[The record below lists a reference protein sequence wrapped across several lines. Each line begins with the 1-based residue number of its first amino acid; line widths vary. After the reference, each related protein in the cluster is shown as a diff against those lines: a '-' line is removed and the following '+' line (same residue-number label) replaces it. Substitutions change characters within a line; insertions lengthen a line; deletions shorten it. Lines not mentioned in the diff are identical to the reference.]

1 MLSRFIGTA
10 PRYLWAKTLTLT
22 YAFIMNSPD
31 IQIPR
36 KLTNQ
41 LLHLAQISP
50 DTEVCGLISS
60 KNGLPA
66 HCYPIKNAAEHPQ
79 QRFLL
84 DAGQQISAMAK
95 MRELGEELFAI
106 YHSHPAAPA
115 TPSIY
120 DLEQASY
127 PEALYLIISLNT
139 KGILEMR
146 GFKIDQKTAVEI
158 PLILSD

>member
-1 MLSRFIGTA
+1 MTQEE
-10 PRYLWAKTLTLT
+10 
-22 YAFIMNSPD
+22 

-50 DTEVCGLISS
+50 EFEICGLIGS
-60 KNGLPA
+60 KNGLPT
-66 HCYPIKNAAEHPQ
+66 HCYPIKNTAEVPR

-106 YHSHPAAPA
+106 YHSHPTSPA
-115 TPSIY
+115 LPSSH
-120 DLEQASY
+120 DLELAAY

-146 GFKIDQKTAVEI
+146 GFKIYQKNATEI
-158 PLILSD
+158 PLIMNDD

>member
-1 MLSRFIGTA
+1 MT
-10 PRYLWAKTLTLT
+10 PEE
-22 YAFIMNSPD
+22 

-36 KLTNQ
+36 KITNQ

-50 DTEVCGLISS
+50 DFEVCGLIGS
-60 KNGLPA
+60 KNCLPT
-66 HCYPIKNAAEHPQ
+66 HCYPINNSAEHPQ

-95 MRELGEELFAI
+95 MRELGEDLFAI
-106 YHSHPAAPA
+106 YHSHPTAPA
-115 TPSIY
+115 LPSTH
-120 DLEQASY
+120 DLELAAY

-146 GFKIDQKTAVEI
+146 GFKIVQKTAVEM
-158 PLILSD
+158 PLIMNDD

>member
-1 MLSRFIGTA
+1 MTQEE
-10 PRYLWAKTLTLT
+10 
-22 YAFIMNSPD
+22 

-36 KLTNQ
+36 KITNQ

-50 DTEVCGLISS
+50 DFEVCGLIGS
-60 KNGLPA
+60 KNGLPT
-66 HCYPIKNAAEHPQ
+66 HCYPIKNTAEHPQ

-95 MRELGEELFAI
+95 MRELGEDLFAI
-106 YHSHPAAPA
+106 YHSHPTAPA
-115 TPSIY
+115 LPSTH
-120 DLEQASY
+120 DLELAAY

-146 GFKIDQKTAVEI
+146 GFKIHQKTALEI
-158 PLILSD
+158 PLIMNDD

>member
-1 MLSRFIGTA
+1 M
-10 PRYLWAKTLTLT
+10 K
-22 YAFIMNSPD
+22 SPD

-41 LLHLAQISP
+41 LLHLAQLSP
-50 DTEVCGLISS
+50 DLEVCGLVSS
-60 KNGLPA
+60 QNGVPSR
-66 HCYPIKNAAEHPQ
+66 CYPVANIAEQPQ

-115 TPSIY
+115 QPSSY
-120 DLEQASY
+120 DLEQAGY

-139 KGILEMR
+139 KGVLEMR
-146 GFKIDQKTAVEI
+146 GFKIDRKIAVEI
-158 PLILSD
+158 PLSLSD

>member
-1 MLSRFIGTA
+1 MS
-10 PRYLWAKTLTLT
+10 
-22 YAFIMNSPD
+22 SPD

-36 KLTNQ
+36 KITNQ

-50 DTEVCGLISS
+50 DIEVCGLIGS
-60 KNGLPA
+60 KNGLPT
-66 HCYPIKNAAEHPQ
+66 HCYPITNSAEQPR

-84 DAGQQISAMAK
+84 DAGQQISAMTK

-106 YHSHPAAPA
+106 YHSHPTAPA
-115 TPSIY
+115 QPSTH
-120 DLEQASY
+120 DLEQAAY

-146 GFKIDQKTAVEI
+146 GFKIHQKTAVEI
-158 PLILSD
+158 PLMMNDD